1 MAGAHPGIHSARGSL
16 GLILVVEDE
25 PLVARALSRSILAA
39 GWEVR
44 SAASVQSSRVAL
56 KERFDGALVN
66 LGLPDGSGFEVIDAA
81 RHRQRGVPI
90 LVLTGGGDTANINR
104 AQRMGVEYACKPADA
119 ENVRCFLRRC
129 ETARRER
136 LDDLVATVIARHG
149 LTPAESRIVHAA
161 VECATREAISEAL
174 GVSFNT
180 VKTHVQAVLVR
191 TGAASLEELVAPIR
205 RVALRR

>member
-1 MAGAHPGIHSARGSL
+1 
-16 GLILVVEDE
+16 
-25 PLVARALSRSILAA
+25 VARALCHWILAA

-44 SAASVQSSRVAL
+44 AAASVQSSRVAL
-56 KERFDGALVN
+56 NERFDGAIVD

-81 RHRQRGVPI
+81 RRRQRDVPI
-90 LVLTGGGDTANINR
+90 FVLTGGGDTASINR

-129 ETARRER
+129 ETASQKR
-136 LDDLVATVIARHG
+136 LDDLVAAVIARHG
-149 LTPAESRIVHAA
+149 LTPAESRIVRAA
-161 VECATREAISEAL
+161 VECATREALSETL
-174 GVSFNT
+174 GLSFNT
-180 VKTHVQAVLVR
+180 VKTQVHAVLAR

>member
-1 MAGAHPGIHSARGSL
+1 MVWAHPGIHSTRGSP

-25 PLVARALSRSILAA
+25 SLVARALSHWVLAA
-39 GWEVR
+39 GWRVR
-44 SAASVQSSRVAL
+44 TVASVQSSRVAL
-56 KERFDGALVN
+56 NERIDGALVD

-81 RHRQRGVPI
+81 RRRQHDVPI
-90 LVLTGGGDTANINR
+90 LVLTGGGDTASINR

-129 ETARRER
+129 ETASRRR
-136 LDDLVATVIARHG
+136 LDDLVATVIARHR
-149 LTPAESRIVHAA
+149 LTPAESRIVRAA
-161 VECATREAISEAL
+161 VECATREALSETL
-174 GVSFNT
+174 GLSFNT
-180 VKTHVQAVLVR
+180 IKTQVHAVLVR